1 MGIREY
7 FEFGVCVCLCVY
19 VRVYVCI
26 NFSAHLRCGYV
37 CVNFCFIIVNINR
50 AKEMALTSMLRLLV
64 Y

>member
-7 FEFGVCVCLCVY
+7 FEFGVCVCLCVFFH
-19 VRVYVCI
+19 
-26 NFSAHLRCGYV
+26 FSVHLRCGYV